1 MNLGEA
7 LLFLQHKRNT
17 IAHMKLAQPSSNQSG
32 FAVIEVV
39 IVIVVLLIIG
49 FVAFRVLDSKDSS
62 SPEDSANNPA
72 ESAQK
77 SEIKIKHL
85 GINLEEFDPATGMA
99 GDLKFTKFKFP
110 EGSFDTIFVEYGRRE
125 PNNSAEGNSERY
137 NPQPTFLAPLG
148 TKVYALIDGTVY
160 DVPKLY
166 SDDYSVQLQGE
177 GSDYIFELE
186 HVINVMVKKG
196 DRVKAGD
203 VVAEVSDYN
212 GDKLDGLGL
221 VEIGVLIPGNP
232 PKHACTFDFL
242 DDSIKEV
249 TLNKIRAL
257 QTAWEKYRGNPNVYD
272 EATQPVPGCANRNLV
287 EG

>member
-1 MNLGEA
+1 M
-7 LLFLQHKRNT
+7 FIKHKRHT
-17 IAHMKLAQPSSNQSG
+17 IMRMKTTKKHYNQAG
-32 FAVIEVV
+32 FSVVEAVI
-39 IVIVVLLIIG
+39 IIVVLVIIG
-49 FVAFRVLDSKDSS
+49 LVSFKVINGKDS
-62 SPEDSANNPA
+62 SPEDFTRNPA

-77 SEIKIKHL
+77 SATKIKHL
-85 GINLEEFDPATGMA
+85 GINLEKFDPNTEMA

-110 EGSFDTIFVEYGRRE
+110 EGSFDSIFVEYGRRE

-166 SDDYSVQLQGE
+166 SNDYSVQLQGE
-177 GSDYIFELE
+177 GEYIFELE
-186 HVINVMVKKG
+186 HVINVKVKKG
-196 DRVKAGD
+196 DKVKAGD

-232 PKHACTFDFL
+232 PKHTCTFDFL
-242 DDSIKEV
+242 DESIKEV
-249 TLNKIRAL
+249 TLNKISAL
-257 QTAWEKYRGNPNVYD
+257 QKSWEEYRGDANVYD
-272 EATQPVPGCANRNLV
+272 EASQPIPGCANRNLV